1 MDAFER
7 ILSGASNETKRQ
19 VDKNLAIANR
29 ISEIL
34 VSKDISQREFAKKLN
49 KSESEISKWLTGFHN
64 FEVKTTYKIESVLGE
79 EVIMIIDST
88 HEAA

>member
-7 ILSGASNETKRQ
+7 ILSRASNETKRQ

-34 VSKDISQREFAKKLN
+34 FSKDISQREFAKKLN

-64 FEVKTTYKIESVLGE
+64 FEVKTIYKIECVLGE

>member
-7 ILSGASNETKRQ
+7 ILNRASNETKRQ

-34 VSKDISQREFAKKLN
+34 ISKDISQREFAKKLN
-49 KSESEISKWLTGFHN
+49 KSESEISKWLTCFHN
-64 FEVKTTYKIESVLGE
+64 FEVKTIYKIENILGE

>member
-7 ILSGASNETKRQ
+7 ILSRASNETKRQ

-34 VSKDISQREFAKKLN
+34 ASKDISQREFAKKLN

-64 FEVKTTYKIESVLGE
+64 FEVKTIYKIESVLGE